1 MDRGGGAGPGS
12 AGVGTAVRWLRRKR
26 EINLLP
32 PEAIEERRR
41 AYFWK
46 QAGVIGAACVI
57 CLGGFI
63 GYHEARLRQ
72 LEDSLQ
78 RGQALLA
85 AAGIVES
92 PVKEVRGL
100 EEELE
105 VRKKKIEALQQQF
118 PAGRHEALAKGIGSA
133 APRGVALHE
142 VMLEGSEVRICGQAP
157 SYGLLAEF
165 IEEMEGQSLL
175 REAVLQYCEYR
186 EPLGGFAFEVRGK
199 RGRGAN

>member
-1 MDRGGGAGPGS
+1 MDRSRGAWPGS
-12 AGVGTAVRWLRRKR
+12 TGVRVAVRWLRRKR

-32 PEAIEERRR
+32 PEVIEERRR

-46 QAGVIGAACVI
+46 QAGVIGAAFII

-72 LEDSLQ
+72 LEDNLQ
-78 RGQALLA
+78 QGRAFLA

-118 PAGRHEALAKGIGSA
+118 PAGRYEALVKGICSA
-133 APRGVALHE
+133 APRGVTLNE
-142 VMLEGSEVRICGQAP
+142 VMLEGAEVKICGQAA

-165 IEEMEGQSLL
+165 IEEMEGSALL
-175 REAVLQYCEYR
+175 KEVVLQYCEYR
-186 EPLGGFAFEVRGK
+186 EPLRGVVFEVRGK
-199 RGRGAN
+199 RG